1 MDGPLEVRG
10 KLIALKNIYSQFTFC
25 NLSTQ
30 WSSCHEHYTKFDTKK
45 CPIFHLVKRN
55 TLLCYSPSQ
64 TQKKS
69 CYSPV
74 HIVVFV
80 HVFFFHSAVCCSY
93 FVASAQCNL
102 PKHTHSMSRA
112 KYKKLKTRKILQWN
126 FDLRKPLLRKN
137 RDFLTILEQFQKEKK
152 VF

>member
-1 MDGPLEVRG
+1 MYCDL
-10 KLIALKNIYSQFTFC
+10 YSQYIQLRKLFKGGNYSRKYGIHYSHFAIYRPSGVRATNITQ
-25 NLSTQ
+25 NLIQ
-30 WSSCHEHYTKFDTKK
+30 RNALY
-45 CPIFHLVKRN
+45 FHLVKRN
-55 TLLCYSPSQ
+55 TLLCYPPSSLSQ

-112 KYKKLKTRKILQWN
+112 KVKKLKTRKILQ
-126 FDLRKPLLRKN
+126 
-137 RDFLTILEQFQKEKK
+137 
-152 VF
+152 